1 MWGLFIGGF
10 MINMVD
16 KILIG
21 RLKGRIMELEHTVE
35 SLRNMFDEVLY
46 DDNARN
52 EYKRIDEE
60 YKNEKDKDIQF

>member
-1 MWGLFIGGF
+1 

-60 YKNEKDKDIQF
+60 YKNEKDKDIQFWKVYDNSN

>member
-1 MWGLFIGGF
+1 

>member
-1 MWGLFIGGF
+1 
-10 MINMVD
+10 MVD